1 VSDFLSCR
9 RCAGPVSIQPGAAAP
24 TAVLCDACGAELVAR
39 YRRGGEIGT
48 GTLAETLHEYLRL
61 FHAASYET
69 IAPEMCEAARTIPD
83 FDLDQQPAH
92 AAFHRQESVI
102 ASALRKIGAPVLLQR
117 PDQEGEGGFPFEVFF
132 LDEDV
137 VSFEGASDEDLVDQD
152 DVVNALD
159 FHPDGSP
166 RTT

>member
-1 VSDFLSCR
+1 MSDPLKCR
-9 RCAGPVSIQPGAAAP
+9 RCAGPVSIQPGA
-24 TAVLCDACGAELVAR
+24 VLCDPCLAELGER

-48 GTLAETLHEYLRL
+48 GTLAESLHEYLRL

-92 AAFHRQESVI
+92 AAFHRQESVV
-102 ASALRKIGAPVLLQR
+102 AEALRKIGVPVLLQR
-117 PDQEGEGGFPFEVFF
+117 PDLEDEGGFPFEVFF

-137 VSFEGASDEDLVDQD
+137 PSFEGASFDDLVDQD
-152 DVVNALD
+152 DVVIALD
-159 FHPDGSP
+159 YNPDGSP
-166 RTT
+166 RPV